1 MEPDPGGGGL
11 VPHRACGWSAWPRVA
26 HFDLVTGDEE
36 MAVLPLAGSVE
47 VHVEGRGLRLAG
59 RDSVFA
65 QVTDWAYVP
74 VGAEVRLSSPGGA
87 EVALPSA
94 RARRRFDPVHVE
106 AGQVPV
112 EVRGAGPATRQVT
125 NFMAPGVFDGADR
138 LMCVELLTP
147 DGNWSSYPPH
157 RHDGSP
163 GCPVNNEEI
172 YYFRR
177 RAERCARARP
187 GGVCP
192 ASHLHSRREHRRQR
206 RRPRRRR
213 VLCPPRLP
221 RAVHRRPRLPALLPQ
236 RARRPGRDRSMAFCD
251 DPAHHWVR
259 QAWEHMEP
267 DPRCPMTDAKGIVG
281 ARARERRWHSGRQRY
296 GGPMSP
302 RRPTVRLTMADAIV
316 HWLIAQRTVLDDQEA
331 ARSSRGCSPSSATA
345 T

>member
-1 MEPDPGGGGL
+1 MASARLHWPAGSLADGEGL
-11 VPHRACGWSAWPRVA
+11 AVSLTPEVAGWSHTGLRVVHLA
-26 HFDLVTGDEE
+26 PGDHFDLVTGDEE

-47 VHVEGRGLRLAG
+47 VHVEGRVLRLAG

-65 QVTDWAYVP
+65 RVTDWAYVP

-94 RARRRFDPVHVE
+94 RARRRFDPVYVE

-157 RHDGSP
+157 RHDASP
-163 GCPVNNEEI
+163 ECPVNNEEI
-172 YYFRR
+172 YYFRVGR
-177 RAERCARARP
+177 NGAPRPAPEGFALHRTYTPDGSIDENVVVRDGDVFCIPRGYHGPCIAAPGYPLYYLNVLAGPAE
-187 GGVCP
+187 G
-192 ASHLHSRREHRRQR
+192 
-206 RRPRRRR
+206 
-213 VLCPPRLP
+213 
-221 RAVHRRPRLPALLPQ
+221 
-236 RARRPGRDRSMAFCD
+236 RSMAFCD

-267 DPRCPMTDAKGIVG
+267 DPRCPMTDAQGAVG
-281 ARARERRWHSGRQRY
+281 AKG
-296 GGPMSP
+296 
-302 RRPTVRLTMADAIV
+302 TVDR
-316 HWLIAQRTVLDDQEA
+316 
-331 ARSSRGCSPSSATA
+331 
-345 T
+345 